1 MDRGIRAART
11 FEDGIVVQTYA
22 GGRYDVL
29 VVGRAYPY
37 SKIEANR
44 SVKNIQNGDKVRL
57 CISGRLVEIIGRDGA
72 NNVNSSV
79 LPLGADGERE
89 ILFGFWSIP
98 EGQPRISNG
107 VIPQPRFDLL
117 NSVTTLATLPRTLD
131 STSVN
136 YANTYNSL
144 DQMGLLSFRTV
155 TGSKVLSALHRI
167 YSTSSVIDSTS
178 LQVVEV
184 DEFGTPIATFDL
196 PIPVL
201 GAGGLDRHN
210 RNTGVFFYAEF
221 GEQIIYTIAIE
232 GNIISFDRTNPANIV
247 ISQMRSLPNTY
258 STFRDGSYN
267 LAGRYLADSRYTGW
281 EKDSAHG
288 DFGNPKLGFYLQND
302 FLQWIPLSWVEPRSF
317 IPTNRGELLQI
328 FPVGLCSPEGSEDDQ
343 EHVWAMVG
351 DGNEFSVYDFP
362 AGDPVTIISATI
374 NSTPIT
380 CTFAGG
386 QITLDPPPLYGE
398 QVIVTYKH
406 FFPSDSELPLDGNL
420 ISSRWPLLAYK
431 DIREWWW
438 YMASR
443 CADSSFFQVLAT
455 DANTGTSL
463 VVWTDTEDA
472 WSGAETVPGIV
483 ASQAAAL
490 SAAATAS
497 RAPGATETLW
507 HFIGVGELVPKYAS
521 CAEPGSDPINFN
533 DSSGLFD
540 YLRGYFAD
548 GSATNLPPT
557 EQAKLAQPQPDLIH
571 YDVLN
576 MPNWAQLEEGTA
588 KKYVSSRQVASGCH
602 DKDGNYYLI
611 YTKSCYYARGA
622 YLATSPLGYEV
633 IENRGGTYTLYY
645 NIGNP
650 IPETRFTGFY
660 GPGIDPDDI
669 GCIDPPEY
677 YVKVYA
683 EHFDLLRSFDYFWRT
698 WLVSIDRNKR
708 LRYKKDI
715 SHYYNGV
722 AGDDLNNVPLHA
734 GTWAWAPVSRYLAVV
749 RDDHWDRSGSTLN
762 SYDAEPVAELLD
774 STNGNLVARRNLHPS
789 SDGAR
794 GYVPSAQHRPTMLIQ
809 ESGSGTSVTIWTQWN
824 DKTDESD
831 PALCGHCCHQLSI
844 PSLDILSEHWSVG
857 LKPTNFPSC
866 SESRNAVHYNNR
878 LAWIDDNNAIKSR

>member
-1 MDRGIRAART
+1 MDRGIRAARA
-11 FEDGIVVQTYA
+11 FEDGIVVAAYS
-22 GGRYDVL
+22 GRYDVL
-29 VVGRAYPY
+29 VIGRQYPY
-37 SKIEANR
+37 SGVEANR
-44 SVKNIQNGDKVRL
+44 SVKNIQPGDKVRL
-57 CISGRLVEIIGRDGA
+57 CISGRLVEIVGRDGA

-79 LPLGADGERE
+79 LPVGTSAEQT
-89 ILFGFWSIP
+89 LFGFWSIP
-98 EGQPRISNG
+98 EGQPRISYG
-107 VIPQPRFDLL
+107 VVPQFRFNLA
-117 NSVTTLATLPRTLD
+117 SSPTTLTSLSRTSD
-131 STSVN
+131 STPVN
-136 YANTYNSL
+136 YANTLNSL
-144 DQMGLLSFRTV
+144 DQMGLLGLRTP
-155 TGSKVLSALHRI
+155 TGGKILVAMHRV
-167 YSTSSVIDSTS
+167 YATSSDINSTS

-184 DEFGTPIATFDL
+184 NEFGTILATFDL
-196 PIPVL
+196 PIPIL

-210 RNTGVFFYAEF
+210 RGTGVFFYAQF
-221 GEQIIYTIAIE
+221 GEQIVYTIAIE

-247 ISQMRSLPNTY
+247 ISLMRSLANTY
-258 STFRDGSYN
+258 SSFRDGSHN
-267 LAGRYLADSRYTGW
+267 LAGRYLADCRYTGW

-288 DFGNPKLGFYLQND
+288 DFADPRLNFYVQND
-302 FLQWIPLSWVEPRSF
+302 FLQWQALPWVQPKSF
-317 IPTNRGELLQI
+317 IPTNRGELLQV

-374 NSTPIT
+374 NGTPIT
-380 CTFAGG
+380 CTFSGG
-386 QITLDPPPLYGE
+386 QITLDPPPLFGE
-398 QVIVTYKH
+398 QVIVRYKH
-406 FFPSDSELPLDGNL
+406 FFPFDSELPLDGNL
-420 ISSRWPLLAYK
+420 IASRWPFLAYAES
-431 DIREWWW
+431 REWWW
-438 YMASR
+438 YLASR
-443 CADSSFFQVLAT
+443 CADSSFFQILAT
-455 DANTGTSL
+455 DANTGTTL

-472 WSGAETVPGIV
+472 WAGAETVPGIV

-497 RAPGATETLW
+497 RASGATETLW

-576 MPNWAQLEEGTA
+576 MPDWASIENGTA
-588 KKYVSSRQVASGCH
+588 KKYVSSRQVASACH
-602 DKDGNYYLI
+602 DKEGNYYLI

-645 NIGNP
+645 HIANP
-650 IPETRFTGFY
+650 NPAGRWTGFY
-660 GPGIDPDDI
+660 VPGSVDPGDI

-683 EHFDLLRSFDYFWRT
+683 EHFDLRRSFDYFWRT
-698 WLVSIDRNKR
+698 WLVSIDRNKV

-715 SHYYNGV
+715 SHYYDGV

-734 GTWAWAPVSRYLAVV
+734 GTWAWAPVSNYLAVV
-749 RDDHWDRSGSTLN
+749 RDDHWDRSGVVLN
-762 SYDAEPVAELLD
+762 SYDVEPIVELLNPN
-774 STNGNLVARRNLHPS
+774 TGNLIASRNLHPS

-794 GYVPSAQHRPTMLIQ
+794 AYVPSSVHRPTMLIQ
-809 ESGSGTSVTIWTQWN
+809 ESSTGDSITIWTQWD
-824 DKTDESD
+824 DKTDVAD
-831 PALCGHCCHQLSI
+831 ATLCGHCCHQLAI
-844 PSLDILSEHWSVG
+844 PSLDILSEHWGVG
-857 LKPTNFPSC
+857 LKPVNFPSV

-878 LAWIDDNNAIKSR
+878 LAWVDDNNAIKSR